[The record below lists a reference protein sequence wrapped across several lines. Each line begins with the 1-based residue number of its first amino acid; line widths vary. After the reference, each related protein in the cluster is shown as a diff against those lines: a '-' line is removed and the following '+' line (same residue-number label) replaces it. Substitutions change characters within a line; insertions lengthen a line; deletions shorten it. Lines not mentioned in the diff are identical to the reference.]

1 MERCFDQ
8 PFHSWSNLV
17 QSTPLTTDAP
27 RRMGSTREPHFQE
40 MEFRCSLC
48 SNLFTSRNILISC
61 NFDFPNG
68 NLRSS
73 RPRYRGMNGPETPKK
88 GLQIMA
94 KMKLRAVHRTQECH
108 QLPKAPV
115 SASSPVFVLRHPT
128 KVDWNYTKN
137 IPHSSYIVESF
148 SNCSSEIIFAK
159 PMECEV
165 ISCACNSCG
174 IAGFGHFSFAQV
186 LP

>member
-1 MERCFDQ
+1 MVRGPLCMCVCVCVHKAWLVSKHPKNIAPCLYALVGWLWNHRTGSVMERCFDQ

-73 RPRYRGMNGPETPKK
+73 RPRYRGMPSATK
-88 GLQIMA
+88 GTSFGIKPSFCFEASNESWL
-94 KMKLRAVHRTQECH
+94 KLHE
-108 QLPKAPV
+108 
-115 SASSPVFVLRHPT
+115 
-128 KVDWNYTKN
+128 KN
-137 IPHSSYIVESF
+137 TTFKLYS
-148 SNCSSEIIFAK
+148 
-159 PMECEV
+159 
-165 ISCACNSCG
+165 G
-174 IAGFGHFSFAQV
+174 I
-186 LP
+186 L